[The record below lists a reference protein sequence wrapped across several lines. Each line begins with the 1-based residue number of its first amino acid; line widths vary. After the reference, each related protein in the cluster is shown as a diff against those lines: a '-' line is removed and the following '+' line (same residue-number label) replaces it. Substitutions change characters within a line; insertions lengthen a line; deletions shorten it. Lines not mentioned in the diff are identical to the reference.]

1 MEIKMKL
8 VSSSIMTKIEDLD
21 KNPELCVFSSC
32 QDLIASF
39 RGKTKMYDG
48 TIFNISIE
56 CGEGS
61 FIQYEIKIDD
71 LELFATSILKSIE
84 IVRRD
89 YSEHIKYQTNN
100 CYCV

>member
-1 MEIKMKL
+1 MQIKMKL
-8 VSSSIMTKIEDLD
+8 ASCSIMTKIEDLD
-21 KNPELCVFSSC
+21 KNPEISVFSSC
-32 QDLIASF
+32 QDLIACFQS
-39 RGKTKMYDG
+39 KTKMYDG

-71 LELFATSILKSIE
+71 LELFANSILKSIE

-89 YSEHIKYQTNN
+89 YSEHIKYQANK
-100 CYCV
+100 CYYV